1 MTLVRGVL
9 TDNSR
14 SIPLDSQK
22 THSYINFLFSISP
35 IEEMAIWD
43 AEHDEQEDEEEEECP
58 RGEVHDGGG
67 EADGDAAQVR
77 HHAHLQRPGWTGI
90 SWELLPDIL
99 WFQCWAVHLKWIWNR
114 KFENI
119 LKEEQSRFHSGN
131 KNYLFNS
138 FFLPLEQR
146 RIKSNVLLSPSKK
159 REKSLE
165 RFVLLIRPL
174 LVAWLSP
181 ATDPGPVSVGS
192 VWIFI

>member
-1 MTLVRGVL
+1 MGTRHKGLGWKIQFFLLYFVTLVRGVL

-77 HHAHLQRPGWTGI
+77 HHAHLQRPGWTGDQLGAAP
-90 SWELLPDIL
+90 WHFVVPML
-99 WFQCWAVHLKWIWNR
+99 QCI
-114 KFENI
+114 
-119 LKEEQSRFHSGN
+119 
-131 KNYLFNS
+131 
-138 FFLPLEQR
+138 
-146 RIKSNVLLSPSKK
+146 
-159 REKSLE
+159 
-165 RFVLLIRPL
+165 
-174 LVAWLSP
+174 
-181 ATDPGPVSVGS
+181 
-192 VWIFI
+192 